1 MKPRT
6 LTFDEARLMPIIGL
20 QIWPKTKGRHET
32 KHYKRCFQLVQK
44 ETEKNPN
51 YRIKM
56 SVDHNLEMIT
66 FFYTRKDPLTIRMER
81 TVERA
86 KKKLILRKAQELFET
101 VETKARVRRERL
113 RRWQKQEEELKRRQ
127 GKATSKKETG

>member
-6 LTFDEARLMPIIGL
+6 LTFDEARLKPIIGL
-20 QIWPKTKGRHET
+20 QIWPKTKGQHET
-32 KHYKRCFQLVQK
+32 KHYKRCFQLVQE

-86 KKKLILRKAQELFET
+86 KNKADT
-101 VETKARVRRERL
+101 
-113 RRWQKQEEELKRRQ
+113 QKGTR
-127 GKATSKKETG
+127 AF